1 MMKRKIILISAIMIF
16 LTCPCVFAQKSQEKD
31 DLSLFEIDRLI
42 RRTEYDEALRQLNIY
57 IEKNPEKFDNA
68 QSRIKRIMHARNQ
81 YSILAER
88 LIKLIQTDPGNNK
101 EIYEITAQLEKFEKH
116 PSDQNLQ
123 FIADL
128 KKSAEFNYFR
138 ALFLEIQNE
147 TAARSQAGEYVAAVE
162 KAKEGFIKITFMI
175 SGKIILRLP
184 LPLIKLLQAST
195 RELPSLKKRT
205 IFFALTMWLMIL

>member
-1 MMKRKIILISAIMIF
+1 M
-16 LTCPCVFAQKSQEKD
+16 
-31 DLSLFEIDRLI
+31 SLFEIDRLI
-42 RRTEYDEALRQLNIY
+42 RKTEYDEALRQLNIY

-68 QSRIKRIMHARNQ
+68 QTRIKRIMNARNQ
-81 YSILAER
+81 YSILAEK

-162 KAKEGFIKITFMI
+162 KAKEGFWLYRDNFYDQW
-175 SGKIILRLP
+175 KIIRRLP
-184 LPLIKLLQAST
+184 A
-195 RELPSLKKRT
+195 R
-205 IFFALTMWLMIL
+205 